1 MRANNE
7 TEHFLYDYINIEFKT
22 FCGNGL
28 RTFQPLS
35 EKKRGSQERYY
46 NWKQVSRVICAKKR
60 WLPLNPIK
68 LMTNGFIALSY
79 VQCISEKH
87 DRLIKR
93 QQIKL
98 FFQPQSLM
106 QFTADQLESS
116 MACK

>member
-1 MRANNE
+1 MKQN
-7 TEHFLYDYINIEFKT
+7 TFYMTTLILKIKT

-35 EKKRGSQERYY
+35 EKKLGSQERYY

-60 WLPLNPIK
+60 WLPLNPIE

-87 DRLIKR
+87 DRLLKR

-98 FFQPQSLM
+98 SYNH
-106 QFTADQLESS
+106 SH
-116 MACK
+116 